1 MSSTTPGRETGG
13 FRPAREQRVMRSHTR
28 GFFPEPVAAKVPEIT
43 FLFWVIKILTTA
55 GGEATSDYLALDLG
69 SRLEAGCIEAG
80 VFVVALGWQFRTPRY
95 VAAAYSRAGSATAPY
110 AHPM

>member
-55 GGEATSDYLALDLG
+55 GGEATSDYLALDLR
-69 SRLEAGCIEAG
+69 SRLAAGCIEACI
-80 VFVVALGWQFRTPRY
+80 FVVALLWPFPTRRY
-95 VAAAYSRAGSATAPY
+95 LPAALWLPAYALP
-110 AHPM
+110 

>member
-1 MSSTTPGRETGG
+1 
-13 FRPAREQRVMRSHTR
+13 MRSHTR

-43 FLFWVIKILTTA
+43 LLFWVIKILTTA

-80 VFVVALGWQFRTPRY
+80 IF
-95 VAAAYSRAGSATAPY
+95 VAAGRVTCSRKVRAPRKDGAG
-110 AHPM
+110 

>member
-1 MSSTTPGRETGG
+1 MPSRD
-13 FRPAREQRVMRSHTR
+13 R
-28 GFFPEPVAAKVPEIT
+28 GFFPEPVAAKVPEII

-80 VFVVALGWQFRTPRY
+80 IFVVALVWLRITGRSRVPRRC
-95 VAAAYSRAGSATAPY
+95 VPGSCR
-110 AHPM
+110 